1 MGLVVKNESYKLSC
15 TLSCTE
21 LLLFCVFAHAVC
33 RDPFFR
39 FSRITAL
46 LMEAE
51 RELDSLKCELVTQNV
66 GGNSKVKEDL
76 QRRLREW
83 EWKAHLLRKMKKN
96 YEQASELINLS

>member
-1 MGLVVKNESYKLSC
+1 MYILHSHALKIL
-15 TLSCTE
+15 
-21 LLLFCVFAHAVC
+21 AHTVC
-33 RDPFFR
+33 RDPFSR
-39 FSRITAL
+39 FSRITTL

-51 RELDSLKCELVTQNV
+51 RELDHLKCELVTQNV

-96 YEQASELINLS
+96 YEEASEYFIAASMHALKVSV